1 MTVTTTSVRSPGRA
15 GRATAANLLRRN
27 LARIAALLACLLLW
41 QLTRPPEA
49 APDMRDRLSRPF
61 SFSSH
66 PVSPAQRATDR
77 TLRPVAPAYR
87 DIPAWISSVGAGAAL
102 FAVDGGD
109 VSHDVCLVDPRTD
122 TVGVSPAPGT
132 GRRYAP
138 FTLSPPGGV
147 AHAAPM
153 GCLPADLDEDGW
165 QDVVVY
171 YWGRSPVVFLRL
183 AGRAPGARAFLARE
197 LVRPR
202 AVWNTNAA
210 TLGDYDGDGHLD
222 LVFGNYFP
230 DGARVLDP
238 AAHQPDHLVMNASM
252 SNARNG
258 GTNRLLRFTGAVRGA
273 APDVRFTEVPDAFD
287 ARAARGWTL
296 ALGTYDLDGDHRPEL
311 YVANDFGPDQLLVN
325 ESDPGRGRFRVG
337 GGRRHPTTPKSKV
350 LGRDSFKG
358 MGVAFTHL
366 GADRVPD
373 ILVSN
378 IGEAYALQESNFA
391 FTATGSP
398 RAAARALHGGT
409 APYDDESE
417 PLGLSRTGWT
427 WDVKAADFDH
437 DGGPEVMHATGFVA
451 GRTDRWAQLQETAMS
466 NDLVLDKPR
475 SWPRFESGTDLSGH
489 DRNTFFVRGPD
500 GRFTDVAREVG
511 VGTDA
516 VSRAF
521 AVGDVDSD
529 GRLDFVVANQ
539 WAPSVL
545 YRNTGRSRGAFL
557 GRRLRL
563 PASGPTCEAT
573 VGGPT
578 RPAVGATATLTLPD
592 GRVRSEQ
599 VFPANGHNGV
609 NAPDITFGLG
619 DVAGPLPAALPVR
632 LTWRDGCGRIHTR
645 TTGFRP
651 GWHEVTLAG
660 AAPTE
665 EAR

>member
-1 MTVTTTSVRSPGRA
+1 MTTAAVRSSDRT
-15 GRATAANLLRRN
+15 RRTAVTHVLRRN

-41 QLTRPPEA
+41 QLTQPPEA
-49 APDMRDRLSRPF
+49 TPAMRGRLAQPF
-61 SFSSH
+61 SFSPHS
-66 PVSPAQRATDR
+66 VSPAHRAGDR

-102 FAVDGGD
+102 FAADGGS
-109 VSHDVCLVDPRTD
+109 VSHDLCLVDPRTD
-122 TVGVSPAPGT
+122 TVSVSPAPGT

-138 FTLSPPGGV
+138 FTLNPPDKV
-147 AHAAPM
+147 AYTAPM
-153 GCLPADLDEDGW
+153 GCLPTDLNEDGR
-165 QDVVVY
+165 QDLVVY
-171 YWGRSPVVFLRL
+171 YWGRSPVMFLRL
-183 AGRAPGARAFLARE
+183 ADRMPSVRAFRARE
-197 LVRPR
+197 LIRPR

-238 AAHQPDHLVMNASM
+238 TAHQPGRLVMNTSL

-258 GTNRLLRFTGAVRGA
+258 GTNRLLRFAGAVRGA
-273 APDVRFTEVPDAFD
+273 APDARFTEVPGVFD
-287 ARAARGWTL
+287 GQAARGWTL
-296 ALGTYDLDGDHRPEL
+296 ALGTYDVDGDHRPEL

-325 ESDPGRGRFRVG
+325 ESAPGRVRFREAV
-337 GGRRHPTTPKSKV
+337 GRRGPTTPKSKV
-350 LGRDSFKG
+350 IGRDSFKG

-398 RAAARALHGGT
+398 RAAARALHRGI

-437 DGGPEVMHATGFVA
+437 DGSTEIMHATGFVA
-451 GRTDRWAQLQETAMS
+451 GNTDRWAQLQETAMS
-466 NDLVLDKPR
+466 NDLVLDKPWL
-475 SWPRFESGTDLSGH
+475 WPRFPAGTDLSGH
-489 DRNTFFVRGPD
+489 NRNTFFVRGPD

-516 VSRAF
+516 VSRSF

-539 WAPSVL
+539 WAPSVM
-545 YRNTGRSRGAFL
+545 YHNTGRRPGAFL
-557 GRRLRL
+557 GLRLRL
-563 PASGPTCEAT
+563 PASGPACGPA
-573 VGGPT
+573 VGGGPT

-592 GRVRSEQ
+592 GRVRTEQ

-619 DVAGPLPAALPVR
+619 DAAKLPSAALPVR

-645 TTGFRP
+645 TAEFRP
-651 GWHEVTLAG
+651 GWHEVTLTEAL
-660 AAPTE
+660 PTK